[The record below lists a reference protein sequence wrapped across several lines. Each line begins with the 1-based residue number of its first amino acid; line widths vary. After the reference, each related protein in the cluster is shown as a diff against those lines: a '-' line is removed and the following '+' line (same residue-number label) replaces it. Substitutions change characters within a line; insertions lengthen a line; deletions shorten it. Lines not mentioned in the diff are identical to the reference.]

1 MQETDGTLAVTR
13 EPDKEM
19 GPANASALEEAKALT
34 RKRMKL
40 IAWLIEQRDEAIEGL
55 RELGHV
61 EPEPKKG
68 RPEGA
73 KDKAPR
79 KPRATKAPEVQPL
92 VAVNKEAS

>member
-1 MQETDGTLAVTR
+1 MQNDGTLAIKC
-13 EPDKEM
+13 EPDNDTEP
-19 GPANASALEEAKALT
+19 GTNASALEEAKALT

-73 KDKAPR
+73 KDKGPR
-79 KPRATKAPEVQPL
+79 KPRGKAPEVQPQ
-92 VAVNKEAS
+92 

>member
-73 KDKAPR
+73 KDKGPR
-79 KPRATKAPEVQPL
+79 KPRAMKSPEVQL
-92 VAVNKEAS
+92 

>member
-1 MQETDGTLAVTR
+1 MQNDDGTLAVER
-13 EPDKEM
+13 EQGAVALTPTQKAERLVAERIALIEKAKEM
-19 GPANASALEEAKALT
+19 IVEGREILEK
-34 RKRMKL
+34 
-40 IAWLIEQRDEAIEGL
+40 
-55 RELGHV
+55 LGHV